1 MTPHYVVFV
10 NGYDLLEKALASLQ
24 AIRESIVIV
33 DNRDIFTQQPSPP
46 LGYQTFKP
54 EFPLCQAQLLTLLAL
69 RCQRDGFEW
78 FTWSHHDAAS
88 IDGTIERLRLTADSA
103 CKALV
108 NWGLIFTYDP
118 GKPQHGPWN
127 HVDAMCAVNVNAVLS
142 QGGWAW
148 YRFPDYFSDYDLYGK
163 LRKAGYEMIQ
173 SGLPIDH
180 MNGGS
185 TTAAADGDRSLVKER
200 RWQSYMQL
208 WADRKAEL
216 GIDWPPQ

>member
-1 MTPHYVVFV
+1 MNPHYVVFV

-24 AIRESIVIV
+24 AIRESIIVV
-33 DNRDIFTQQPSPP
+33 DNRDIFTQQPPPP

-78 FTWSHHDAAS
+78 FTWSHHDS
-88 IDGTIERLRLTADSA
+88 VSLFHEGETTIVKLRNLARHAT
-103 CKALV
+103 
-108 NWGLIFTYDP
+108 NWGLIFTRYYACPD
-118 GKPQHGPWN
+118 PWN
-127 HVDAMCAVNVNAVLS
+127 HVDTMCAVNVNAVLS

-148 YRFPDYFSDYDLYGK
+148 YRFPDYYSDYDLYGK
-163 LRKAGYEMIQ
+163 LRKAGFEMIQ

-180 MNGGS
+180 LQGGS
-185 TTAAADGDRSLVKER
+185 MTAKVDGDRALVKER